1 MYDKKYNLD
10 SLEKIIK
17 TVNHLGDGFHH
28 IEKERVMDFTA
39 LNKAQVMDFTKWEKV
54 LMGKDQIVAT

>member
-28 IEKERVMDFTA
+28 VERVMDFTA